1 MEICIKSCW
10 NLLLQSNR
18 VREHKELICFP
29 LLLKE
34 VAEFVLSSA
43 ESFEL
48 VDFLNVIVGNHP
60 FQIPQP
66 GHQVTEILV
75 VLMVIS
81 IQVQGTAVFVIRRI
95 QVHE

>member
-34 VAEFVLSSA
+34 VAEFVPGSA
-43 ESFEL
+43 EIVVEL
-48 VDFLNVIVGNHP
+48 ANLLYVIVGDHP

-66 GHQVTEILV
+66 GHHVT
-75 VLMVIS
+75 
-81 IQVQGTAVFVIRRI
+81 
-95 QVHE
+95 

>member
-66 GHQVTEILV
+66 GRQVTEILV

>member
-43 ESFEL
+43 ESF
-48 VDFLNVIVGNHP
+48 I
-60 FQIPQP
+60 
-66 GHQVTEILV
+66 
-75 VLMVIS
+75 
-81 IQVQGTAVFVIRRI
+81 
-95 QVHE
+95 

>member
-60 FQIPQP
+60 LTRPSGYGDSRGSDGYKHSSTGNCRFCN
-66 GHQVTEILV
+66 
-75 VLMVIS
+75 
-81 IQVQGTAVFVIRRI
+81 TADPST
-95 QVHE
+95 